1 MPTPTTDA
9 VAPPPPSAVRRAWP
23 TWSIAQVADEFG
35 VTHRTVRHY
44 EELGLISPERRGTT
58 RVYHRRDR
66 TRLALILRGKRLG
79 FPLEEIRTI
88 IDLYDVPRG
97 RRSQLEYVLG
107 QIDERRADLEQRRRD
122 LDAALSE
129 LAEFEAPAGPTS
141 TGSALTRPAKRR
153 WTGRRAVTVV
163 LNRGDVSCRGCS
175 ALNPHAA
182 DRDCAE
188 PGRVM
193 TFDTRGDTSGAS

>member
-1 MPTPTTDA
+1 MPTPSTDA
-9 VAPPPPSAVRRAWP
+9 VRSPSTVTTGERGR
-23 TWSIAQVADEFG
+23 TWSIAEVADEFG

-44 EELGLISPERRGTT
+44 EELGLITPERRGTT

-129 LAEFEAPAGPTS
+129 LTEFE
-141 TGSALTRPAKRR
+141 RR
-153 WTGRRAVTVV
+153 
-163 LNRGDVSCRGCS
+163 CRS
-175 ALNPHAA
+175 DL
-182 DRDCAE
+182 DRLA
-188 PGRVM
+188 
-193 TFDTRGDTSGAS
+193 

>member
-9 VAPPPPSAVRRAWP
+9 VRSPAALDGGILGGERGR
-23 TWSIAQVADEFG
+23 TWSIAEVADEFG

-66 TRLALILRGKRLG
+66 TRLALVLRGKRLG

-122 LDAALSE
+122 IDAALSE
-129 LAEFEAPAGPTS
+129 LTEFE
-141 TGSALTRPAKRR
+141 RR
-153 WTGRRAVTVV
+153 
-163 LNRGDVSCRGCS
+163 CRS
-175 ALNPHAA
+175 DL
-182 DRDCAE
+182 DRLA
-188 PGRVM
+188 
-193 TFDTRGDTSGAS
+193 

>member
-1 MPTPTTDA
+1 MPTPD
-9 VAPPPPSAVRRAWP
+9 SQ
-23 TWSIAQVADEFG
+23 TWTIREIADEFG

-66 TRLALILRGKRLG
+66 TRLSLILRGKRLG

-107 QIDERRADLEQRRRD
+107 QIDARRTDLEQRRRD
-122 LDAALSE
+122 LEDALTE
-129 LAEFEAPAGPTS
+129 LAEFE
-141 TGSALTRPAKRR
+141 RR
-153 WTGRRAVTVV
+153 CRAD
-163 LNRGDVSCRGCS
+163 L
-175 ALNPHAA
+175 
-182 DRDCAE
+182 DRL
-188 PGRVM
+188 G
-193 TFDTRGDTSGAS
+193 